1 MDLAEEQLQRL
12 RAAITRKGMAIL
24 MWMANK
30 VFRNGVHGVFLEET
44 GLQRVKDLVSD
55 SNVSSSKN
63 RVVFMPIFKSVV
75 DIWVLYYI
83 FMTQRMEIPF
93 TFGNEEEIPKLSVV
107 EEMSKITGYVFMNKD
122 KQGLQNDYVNIQL
135 LKETIA
141 ANVTVQMQL
150 NAIRLKQN
158 KVSLP
163 SKPEVSITYLLQAYR
178 LLESLKDNLYIVPV
192 ILTYDRIFELTH
204 IAQEMLTA

>member
-1 MDLAEEQLQRL
+1 MEIAEEQLQRL

-30 VFRNGVHGVFLEET
+30 VFRNGVHGIFLEQT
-44 GLQRVKDLVSD
+44 GLQRVKDLISD
-55 SNVSSSKN
+55 SSVSSSKN
-63 RVVFMPIFKSVV
+63 KVVFMPIFKSVV

-83 FMTQRMEIPF
+83 YMTQRMEIPF

-107 EEMSKITGYVFMNKD
+107 EEMSKITGYVFMNKEI
-122 KQGLQNDYVNIQL
+122 QRLQNDYINIQL
-135 LKETIA
+135 LKETIC

-163 SKPEVSITYLLQAYR
+163 SKPELSITYLLQAYR
-178 LLESLKDNLYIVPV
+178 
-192 ILTYDRIFELTH
+192 
-204 IAQEMLTA
+204 